1 MFLSD
6 KVYPWHYEPIFC
18 ITSDIDWASDDALK
32 IFLNIIKNYNLPVT
46 LFLTHSSLFILDI
59 INNMDIDVGIHPNF
73 LEGSS
78 QGNSYKEVIEYCRT
92 ILPNAK
98 SFRCHRYF
106 DVNDITEILHAR
118 GFLYD
123 SNLCTFLESIDPFV
137 HRSGIIRF
145 PVYFEDG
152 AYLYHKGELDF
163 NKIHKKLFLK
173 PGLMII
179 NIHPM
184 HMVLNSPNF
193 LYSRKIKDNLTRE
206 EWNNLSISKLE
217 KMKYTERG
225 IRDFLIDFF
234 NYIKLNNFKVY
245 NLKQI
250 YEITIKS
257 SSKIMN

>member
-1 MFLSD
+1 MFLRD
-6 KVYPWHYEPIFC
+6 KVFPWHCEPVFC
-18 ITSDIDWASDDALK
+18 ITSDTDWASDDALK
-32 IFLNIIKNYNLPVT
+32 FFLNIIDDFEIPLT
-46 LFLTHSSLFILDI
+46 LFITHSSPFIIDI
-59 INNMDIDVGIHPNF
+59 INKKNIDIGIHPNF

-78 QGNSYKEVIEYCRT
+78 QGSSYKEVIEYCKA

-106 DVNDITEILHAR
+106 DVNDITEIFYNE
-118 GFLYD
+118 GFQYD
-123 SNLCTFLESIDPFV
+123 SNLCSYMESIDPFV

-152 AYLYHKGELDF
+152 AYLYHNGELDF
-163 NKIHKKLFLK
+163 KKIGREKFSN
-173 PGLMII
+173 PGLMVI

-193 LYSRKIKDNLTRE
+193 SYSRKVKDSLSKEQWNSLSRIELE
-206 EWNNLSISKLE
+206 E
-217 KMKYTERG
+217 MKYRVRG
-225 IRDFLIDFF
+225 IRDFLTDLFDF
-234 NYIKLNNFKVY
+234 IKLNKFKIY

-257 SSKIMN
+257 SSKI